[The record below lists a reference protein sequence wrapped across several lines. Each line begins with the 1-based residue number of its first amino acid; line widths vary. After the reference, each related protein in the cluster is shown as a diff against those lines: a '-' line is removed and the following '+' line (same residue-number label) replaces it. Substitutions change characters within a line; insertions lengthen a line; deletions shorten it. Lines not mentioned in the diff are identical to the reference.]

1 MKRFMYRN
9 IIISLLNFIILTI
22 IVINLIMFM
31 LGNLIDKRININNLI
46 VISVSIL
53 AYITIYVIV
62 AILDNLS
69 KKRIIFKKN
78 QIIINDKSY
87 YVNECKMRY
96 FTFKISLLEPSFEFP
111 KLVINTYDGQVIV
124 YITKFDYLK
133 LKKIYVINLVR

>member
-22 IVINLIMFM
+22 IIINLIMFM
-31 LGNLIDKRININNLI
+31 LGNLIDKRINTSNLI

-53 AYITIYVIV
+53 AYFTIYVIV
-62 AILDNLS
+62 TILDNLS
-69 KKRIIFKKN
+69 KKRIIFKNN
-78 QIIINDKSY
+78 QVIINDKSY
-87 YVNECKMRY
+87 YVDECKMRY

-111 KLVINTYDGQVIV
+111 KLVITTYDGQVIV